1 MTTTKVRIEDTQQP
15 KLTRAVIR
23 QCGRECLEDIA
34 RHGANAGYP
43 GLTYYTDTV
52 AFFKANR
59 AEIVER
65 VNRMADEFGETSAE
79 MVAGFQCLAGRSLK
93 RGSYG
98 YMSPEDT
105 RHNKAQLAKWLPA
118 IYVCLGGG
126 RLEGDNVELVANAL
140 AWFAAEEV
148 AREMN
153 PDL

>member
-23 QCGRECLEDIA
+23 QCGHECLEDIA
-34 RHGANAGYP
+34 RHGADAGYP
-43 GLTYYTDTV
+43 GLTYYSDTV

-65 VNRMADEFGETSAE
+65 VNRMADELGETPAE
-79 MVAGFQCLAGRSLK
+79 MVAGFQCLAGRSL
-93 RGSYG
+93 RGR
-98 YMSPEDT
+98 PEHEQ
-105 RHNKAQLAKWLPA
+105 RKQLAEWLQA
-118 IYVCLGGG
+118 VYVCLGGG
-126 RLEGDNVELVANAL
+126 RLEGHNVELVANAL

-153 PDL
+153 PDI